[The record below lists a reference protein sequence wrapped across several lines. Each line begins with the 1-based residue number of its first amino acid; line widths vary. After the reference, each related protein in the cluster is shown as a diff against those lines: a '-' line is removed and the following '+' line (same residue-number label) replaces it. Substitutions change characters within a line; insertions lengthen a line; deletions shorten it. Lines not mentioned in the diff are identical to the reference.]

1 MLVLLASLLPFGD
14 FHRLK
19 GRMVTASHLGDLEV
33 LIVCL
38 GGEWSIRDVCLS
50 HGEEHARGLIVDQ
63 ADSIDHVLL
72 QHLLL
77 LARAETTRTVPGR
90 VQTLHSILEQNCLL
104 DQWVGPLAPV
114 DAIGK
119 IPQVVLL
126 LLVLGDTFLVGHI
139 AAHFNEF
146 STKHEVFMVDFGI
159 LELVLGDGE
168 TARLVVSDARWF
180 FLDSGRS
187 GTCC

>member
-19 GRMVTASHLGDLEV
+19 GRMVATSHLGDLEV
-33 LIVCL
+33 FIVRL

-50 HGEEHARGLIVDQ
+50 HGEEHARGLIIDQ
-63 ADSIDHVLL
+63 ADPIDHVLL

-104 DQWVGPLAPV
+104 Y
-114 DAIGK
+114 
-119 IPQVVLL
+119 
-126 LLVLGDTFLVGHI
+126 
-139 AAHFNEF
+139 
-146 STKHEVFMVDFGI
+146 
-159 LELVLGDGE
+159 
-168 TARLVVSDARWF
+168 
-180 FLDSGRS
+180 
-187 GTCC
+187 